1 VTVSDAV
8 VNQFNELK
16 LHRIPIKFAIY
27 KIDGEHIVGDVESES
42 DSFDEFLQAFP
53 PDDCRYAV
61 YDMNFTTTDGRPGN
75 KLVLVTW

>member
-1 VTVSDAV
+1 MTVSDDV

-16 LHRIPIKFAIY
+16 LHRIPTKFATY
-27 KIDGEHIVGDVESES
+27 KIEDGSIVRDLES
-42 DSFDEFLQAFP
+42 DSDNFDEFLQSFP

>member
-1 VTVSDAV
+1 MTVSDDV

-16 LHRIPIKFAIY
+16 LHRIPTKFATY
-27 KIDGEHIVGDVESES
+27 KIEDGSIVRDFES
-42 DSFDEFLQAFP
+42 DSDNFDEFLQTLP